1 MPVFRLT
8 DEIQFP
14 PPHLAQS
21 GLLAVGGDL
30 SRERLLRAYAM
41 GIFPWYAEGE
51 PILWWSPGW
60 RMVLR
65 PEAAHV
71 PARLRR
77 TLRQG
82 KFRFTADTAFAE
94 VMRACAQAERKHES
108 GTWINEDMQ
117 AAYTDLHHAG
127 YAHSVEVWL
136 DGALAGGLY
145 GVSLGACFFG
155 ESMFSRASNTSK
167 AAFAT
172 LCRQLGR
179 WNFEL
184 VDCQMYTAHLERL
197 GASEISRAQFL
208 ALLERALRVKTRR
221 GPWQLDEDLW

>member
-8 DEIQFP
+8 DEIHFP

-30 SRERLLRAYAM
+30 SRERLLRAYSM

-51 PILWWSPGW
+51 PILWWSPGR

-65 PEAAHV
+65 PNEAHV
-71 PARLRR
+71 SARLRR
-77 TLRQG
+77 TLRQS
-82 KFRFTADTAFAE
+82 KFRVTVDTAFPE
-94 VMRACAQAERKHES
+94 VIRACAQAERKHES
-108 GTWINEDMQ
+108 STWINEDIQ
-117 AAYTDLHHAG
+117 AAYTDLHAAG
-127 YAHSVEVWL
+127 YAHSFEVWQ

-172 LCRQLGR
+172 LCRQLDR
-179 WNFEL
+179 WDFEM
-184 VDCQMYTAHLERL
+184 VDCQMYTEHLERL
-197 GASEISRAQFL
+197 GAHEIPRDEFL
-208 ALLERALRVKTRR
+208 ALLERALRRKTLR
-221 GPWQLDEDLW
+221 GSWRLDEDLW